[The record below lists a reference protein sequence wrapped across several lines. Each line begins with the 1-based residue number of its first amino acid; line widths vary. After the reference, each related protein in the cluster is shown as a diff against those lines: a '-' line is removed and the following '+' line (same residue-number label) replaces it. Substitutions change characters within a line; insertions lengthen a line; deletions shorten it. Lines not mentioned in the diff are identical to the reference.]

1 MPASASLLAG
11 LSILMIGDSHLTS
24 PGYLIDTL
32 HDDFVRQG
40 AVVHTVGVCGSNP
53 GDWVAA
59 TAGTCGAAER
69 RGNAPASFL
78 PSGGTTT
85 PITNLIA
92 ADKPD
97 LVVVVMGDTLASY
110 DKPAFQKAW
119 AWQRTSQFTK
129 TLAAAGTACVWVG
142 PAWGTEGGRYNKS
155 FARVTQVSTFLAS
168 NVAPCSYIDS
178 LKLSAQ
184 GQWPTTDGQH
194 LTAPAYRQWATA
206 IDHAIVALPLVHGL
220 AKK

>member
-24 PGYLIDTL
+24 PDYLIDTL

-53 GDWVAA
+53 GDWLAA
-59 TAGTCGAAER
+59 SAGTCGAAER
-69 RGNAPASFL
+69 RGSERATFQ
-78 PSGGTTT
+78 PSGGRTT
-85 PITNLIA
+85 PIAALIA

-97 LVVVVMGDTLASY
+97 LLVVVMGDTLASY

-129 TLAAAGTACVWVG
+129 TVAASGTACVWVG
-142 PAWGTEGGRYNKS
+142 PAWGTEGGRYNKT
-155 FARVTQVSTFLAS
+155 FARVTQVSSFLAS
-168 NVAPCSYIDS
+168 NVAPCVYIDS
-178 LKLSAQ
+178 LALSVQ

-206 IDHAIVALPLVHGL
+206 IDQAILNLPLVQEL
-220 AKK
+220 TKK